1 MTDKQYYVVE
11 NMWKKVKSYQ
21 KPATFT
27 NRGFWDSPSDVT
39 CNSCSKDLESKDEI
53 HICTRLIWTTLPIC
67 SCFRTIKSVEEFFN
81 LEVDNPFIY
90 TKCFSCKLRAIPV
103 QDWAAH
109 IFERYV
115 PYGINKQPPKELT
128 W

>member
-1 MTDKQYYVVE
+1 
-11 NMWKKVKSYQ
+11 MWRKVKSYQ
-21 KPATFT
+21 KPTHFT
-27 NRGFWDSPSDVT
+27 LRGFWDSPSDVT
-39 CNSCSKDLESKDEI
+39 CTTCLKDLASENDF

-67 SCFRTIKSVEEFFN
+67 SCFRTIKSVEAFFN
-81 LEVDNPFIY
+81 LEVENPFVY
-90 TKCFSCKLRAIPV
+90 TKCYSCKLRAVPV

-115 PYGINKQPPKELT
+115 PFGFKEPPKELT